1 MVNEVV
7 NGLTICPSRVVVVN
21 CPPFRG
27 ALTACHPPHRAFA
40 PYADA
45 MTNKPSRTARCPTIA
60 IRVWCHGSPSPT
72 REWFQARSFAVFRF
86 HPFTFISP

>member
-45 MTNKPSRTARCPTIA
+45 MTNKPSRTARCRYDRYSRVVPRVA
-60 IRVWCHGSPSPT
+60 ISDTGMVSGSIVRRLPIPP
-72 REWFQARSFAVFRF
+72 F
-86 HPFTFISP
+86 HFH